1 MTSFFLNAR
10 SREPAL
16 EERVARFS
24 QSEIHGR
31 IGGMTRHISK
41 DFTAGTE
48 RYGAGSALP
57 ETARFRFDTSD
68 SSLIIDRWPSDHPS
82 SFSP

>member
-1 MTSFFLNAR
+1 
-10 SREPAL
+10 
-16 EERVARFS
+16 
-24 QSEIHGR
+24 
-31 IGGMTRHISK
+31 MTRHISK

-68 SSLIIDRWPSDHPS
+68 SSLIIDRDALRS
-82 SFSP
+82 SVIFLALALVAQAGWLKPDVDFQITMCLSTSRS